1 MSLKFDLYYPFNYA
15 RILGCKFSDA
25 DLEYINNVIYCD
37 KIYRMVLHAHNK
49 CDPNQPWWDIVV
61 EFSCLI
67 NFLEK
72 FMNDKDCPNGVKY
85 FIYQFIGQH
94 FGFWKFY
101 GIYDLYK
108 EHSFLTELWM
118 DKTRGG
124 VENTVKTM
132 GYIKYS
138 VAG

>member
-15 RILGCKFSDA
+15 IIFGCKFSDA

-37 KIYRMVLHAHNK
+37 KIYRMVLHAHNTL
-49 CDPNQPWWDIVV
+49 DPNQPWWDIVV

-85 FIYQFIGQH
+85 FIYQFIGQI
-94 FGFWKFY
+94 FGKWKLD
-101 GIYDLYK
+101 GLYDLYK
-108 EHSFLTELWM
+108 EHSFLTDLWM

-124 VENTVKTM
+124 
-132 GYIKYS
+132 GGRKYS
-138 VAG
+138 KNNGLYKI